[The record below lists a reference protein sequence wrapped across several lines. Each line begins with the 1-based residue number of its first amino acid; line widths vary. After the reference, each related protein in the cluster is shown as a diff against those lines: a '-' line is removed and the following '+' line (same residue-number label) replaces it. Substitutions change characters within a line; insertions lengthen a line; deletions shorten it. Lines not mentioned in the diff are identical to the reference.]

1 MNVAQPPL
9 YADGKAILCS
19 GDGGLRLLAVRPDGH
34 GDVTKTHLE
43 WSNNKAASSR
53 TAPLL
58 IDDKLYIVNEGGTLS
73 CVGVKDGQQVWKER
87 VPGKYSASPLYA
99 DGKLYAFSQ
108 DGESVVGE
116 PGKAWKELAVN
127 KLDDGC
133 MATPAIAGKSLFIRT
148 RTHLYRIENKN

>member
-1 MNVAQPPL
+1 M
-9 YADGKAILCS
+9 
-19 GDGGLRLLAVRPDGH
+19 
-34 GDVTKTHLE
+34 
-43 WSNNKAASSR
+43 
-53 TAPLL
+53 
-58 IDDKLYIVNEGGTLS
+58 
-73 CVGVKDGQQVWKER
+73 WKER
-87 VPGKYSASPLYA
+87 VHGAYSASPLYA

-148 RTHLYRIENKN
+148 KTHLYRIENKN